1 MEMANKKINQDD
13 IKDMLEKTKDR
24 LQKLGKETSIW
35 IKKGEV
41 ELSRLSRMGKL
52 EIEAMN
58 ISMKRDQ
65 LFKSIGRIIVEKK
78 LGAAIEDANLRKMIE
93 QAQELVKESERKK
106 KDIASISKK
115 FMKGAK
121 GKTRGSAGPKK
132 TRKKA

>member
-1 MEMANKKINQDD
+1 MANKKINQDD